1 MMNGVQR
8 AKGAFGMTTPSIIV
22 VEDEDSLRSDM
33 MEYLSGCGFDTLG
46 ARSGAE
52 LDRLLASRP
61 VAAIVLDVNLPG
73 EDGFK
78 IAARVRDGYDLGIVM
93 VTARGSTVDRVVGLE
108 IGADAYLV
116 KPVEM
121 RELEAQVKSLLRRLS
136 ERTPPLPAPA
146 GEVAS
151 STVEGEEPKWLLDP
165 TEWTLT
171 SPAGVRIGLTS
182 MEMKLTGLLAGQ
194 ARQPATRDQI
204 SQALYNRRWN
214 PEDRSIDTVVGRL
227 RHKIEGQI
235 GGAAPLK
242 SVHGVGYVFSAPVRV
257 L

>member
-1 MMNGVQR
+1 MAAPTIV
-8 AKGAFGMTTPSIIV
+8 V
-22 VEDEDSLRSDM
+22 VEDETSLRSDM
-33 MEYLSGCGFDTLG
+33 VEYLTNCGFDAVG

-52 LDRLLASRP
+52 LDRLLYDRPAS
-61 VAAIVLDVNLPG
+61 VVILDVNLPD

-78 IAARVRDGYDLGIVM
+78 IAARLRDSHTAGIIM

-116 KPVEM
+116 KPIEL

-136 ERTPPLPAPA
+136 ERAAESPCPSP
-146 GEVAS
+146 
-151 STVEGEEPKWLLDP
+151 STVAADHATADGGDEARWTLDP
-165 TEWTLT
+165 TEWSLT
-171 SPAGVRIGLTS
+171 SPSGIRIGLTS
-182 MEMKLTGLLAGQ
+182 MEMKLTSLLAGQ
-194 ARQPATRDQI
+194 ARTPASRDQI

-227 RHKIEGQI
+227 RHKVEGAV

-242 SVHGVGYVFSAPVRV
+242 SVHGVGYVFSAPIRV
-257 L
+257 LGGVL

>member
-1 MMNGVQR
+1 
-8 AKGAFGMTTPSIIV
+8 MTTPSIIV
-22 VEDEDSLRSDM
+22 IEDEDSLRSDM
-33 MEYLSGCGFDTLG
+33 VEYLTACGFDTVG
-46 ARSGAE
+46 ARNGAE
-52 LDRLLASRP
+52 LDQILAARTASA
-61 VAAIVLDVNLPG
+61 VVLDVNLPG

-78 IAARVRDGYDLGIVM
+78 IAARLRDSYDLGIIM

-136 ERTPPLPAPA
+136 ERAAAAPAPTT
-146 GEVAS
+146 GEGTAS
-151 STVEGEEPKWLLDP
+151 AADGEEAKWLLDP

-171 SPAGVRIGLTS
+171 SPAGVKVSLTS

-204 SQALYNRRWN
+204 SQTLYNRRWN

-227 RHKIEGQI
+227 RHKIEAQI
-235 GGAAPLK
+235 GGPAPLK